1 MSTAVATTR
10 TRRIDLPLVAFFAL
24 ATGIAWSAFAAVGWL
39 AGAPNLVETQAAFA
53 NAESGDPG
61 SQVSA
66 PTWAL
71 YLLTRLGD
79 FAFSIAGVVMIAAT
93 AGAAGLRQLG
103 RRLVQPIGRR
113 WYAVGLLPVFLYL
126 LAAAAAGALPSVQ
139 LSPSTITT
147 ALFSVQ
153 AGLLVSL
160 LLRGALGEEL
170 GLRGFAL
177 PRMQQTMSP
186 LRASLI
192 IGALWGAWHLPV
204 LIGRPALTV
213 IAVLLVALSAS
224 VLSTWMFNG
233 SGGSLIPVLL
243 FHATTNWEEGI
254 ETFFPAL
261 AGAEWE
267 APAVLGLLIA
277 GVAAAVALRRNPHAA
292 H

>member
-1 MSTAVATTR
+1 MSTTLSTR
-10 TRRIDLPLVAFFAL
+10 TRRRDLPLVAFFAL

-39 AGAPNLVETQAAFA
+39 AGASTLLETQEAFT

-61 SQVSA
+61 SEVNA

-71 YLLTRLGD
+71 YLLTRLAD

-103 RRLVQPIGRR
+103 RRLLQPTGGR
-113 WYAVGLLPVFLYL
+113 WYAAGLLPVFLYL
-126 LAAAAAGALPSVQ
+126 LAAAAAGALPSFE

-186 LRASLI
+186 LQASLI
-192 IGALWGAWHLPV
+192 IGSLWGAWHLPV
-204 LIGRPALTV
+204 VIGRPALSV
-213 IAVLLVALSAS
+213 IAFLLIALSAS

-233 SGGSLIPVLL
+233 SGGSLIPVLM

-261 AGAEWE
+261 AGADWE
-267 APAVLGLLIA
+267 APAALGLLIA
-277 GVAAAVALRRNPHAA
+277 GVAAAVALQRGSHGA

>member
-1 MSTAVATTR
+1 MSTTVATTR

-39 AGAPNLVETQAAFA
+39 AGAPNLLETQEAFA
-53 NAESGDPG
+53 NAESGNPG
-61 SQVSA
+61 SEVSA

-93 AGAAGLRQLG
+93 AGVAGLRQLG
-103 RRLVQPIGRR
+103 RRLVQSIGLR
-113 WYAVGLLPVFLYL
+113 WYAVGLLPVFLYV
-126 LAAAAAGALPSVQ
+126 LAAVAAGAMPSVE

-147 ALFSVQ
+147 ALFSLQ

-177 PRMQQTMSP
+177 PRMQQTMAP

-192 IGALWGAWHLPV
+192 IGVLWGVWHVPV
-204 LIGRPALTV
+204 LIGRPVLTV
-213 IAVLLVALSAS
+213 VAFFLVALSAS

-233 SGGSLIPVLL
+233 SGGSLVPVLL
-243 FHATTNWEEGI
+243 FHATVNWEEGI
-254 ETFFPAL
+254 ETLFPAL
-261 AGAEWE
+261 ADADWE

-277 GVAAAVALRRNPHAA
+277 GLAAGAALRRGAHAA